1 MKQEF
6 EETSRGKSL
15 KNVATLLTAA
25 LIPII
30 ILVSQTVGAIYKTNN
45 PDNVDITNGLAYI
58 QQTLIA
64 GIGVGIVIALI
75 IVWLL
80 IRIYR
85 RDKNFSEAK
94 LPMLLLVFVG
104 ACVVAIAAISNYTSS
119 VENQY
124 LKDHDRPTLSEFFD
138 KLEEQKKKK

>member
-15 KNVATLLTAA
+15 KNVATFLTAA

-75 IVWLL
+75 IVWLI

>member
-75 IVWLL
+75 IVWLI